1 MLFSF
6 LFRVANLVLF
16 AEPRRSVR
24 STKGVNNRLSDI
36 GTADVASPTPNAPV
50 ASKSRK
56 KSTAKGRVTPPPPQ
70 SESPKNEAEEKGGS
84 DDIIRCACGATEEDE
99 DDDRMMIQ
107 CEGCEAWQH
116 TACMGIAKKHIPKV
130 YFCEVCRP
138 DLHQNLLAQMAKGEK
153 PWEKRPGGRRVK
165 GAKGAKGAKGGKKG
179 TTPAKN
185 QKNEV
190 TPTRNPKKKEPTPVP
205 VPPKEPTPVPE
216 PKVTPAKKATP
227 RRKKAEV
234 RKEPEPVAEPIVEAP
249 VAIEEDKM
257 DVDVPVAPDAPA
269 EQTPAPAEP
278 SEEIDRERTV
288 SMELSPAKEAEI
300 LGAKKPTAVVEIPAD
315 PKTVGFAKSPV
326 MSRIDDSLPKSPLAK
341 SKDHRPKVESRRDS
355 VVSNKRKATDE
366 SDGEYKADDDKVLSQ
381 GPQPQIVS
389 ADRQKQQPEKKAR
402 RVSSATAAS
411 VDATPTKTTPER
423 RHSSVQKPPPKKLKQ
438 EDNTPQ
444 KELVGS
450 VDELR
455 NESRRKVVAHMI
467 SSLLEIATKLVNE
480 HDLHLGKDQ
489 TAEQLC
495 DKLCLEVEHHVY
507 LIFFKDGALSKEYS
521 RRLLS
526 ITRNLRANSL
536 LSTELLRGG
545 VEPAQLAAMTS
556 EQMASKEL
564 KEFQQQVRLQ
574 SEKHHTLIT
583 ETGPRIRRTHKG
595 EEVVG
600 ELKEGMSNGQDTL
613 LSGPVLPLLEHNEKP
628 ATSSKSPTED
638 PKDTSATPDQA
649 DTEQGARPA
658 PIDTKSAEKNQFNIE
673 NVWNHVESPDTDKV
687 PRPFGLGIA
696 PPSARVAGD
705 SKIDKD
711 IDMLLKEDDGTG
723 TPPYSPA
730 MSESDHYSPAPIE
743 EESMWRGR
751 VEMNGIASLS
761 STARLIGGLE
771 YIGSSKWYEL
781 LSDVLQVDGRIK
793 HDRATEYLCGQ
804 KFSKSSSLIMASLTP
819 TDSNAD
825 REFNLLFDYFK
836 ERDRYAVV
844 GKHAL
849 KCIKDLYIVP
859 IDTNDNLPDW
869 FNVLDPPPTVPE
881 SGRERRLLVIIFVVI
896 RSHVG
901 LPTTAPTPTT
911 SESPYPQQ
919 QQPPQHSRL
928 AEQPYASP
936 ITHTPQAQYHQQSAY
951 SPQTPQ
957 PQQQQQQQQPPIY
970 NYPTAPSTSP
980 PHHQQQQQ
988 QPAYNTYPYP
998 THNGNSTSPP
1008 PAAASTPGPAQEI
1021 ELLQMARDLQRMI
1034 PDLPLDQLLV
1044 INNMLRENPE
1054 MQTNDQ
1060 EIVKLVEAHLGG
1072 SGGGGGVY

>member
-1 MLFSF
+1 
-6 LFRVANLVLF
+6 
-16 AEPRRSVR
+16 
-24 STKGVNNRLSDI
+24 
-36 GTADVASPTPNAPV
+36 
-50 ASKSRK
+50 
-56 KSTAKGRVTPPPPQ
+56 
-70 SESPKNEAEEKGGS
+70 
-84 DDIIRCACGATEEDE
+84 
-99 DDDRMMIQ
+99 
-107 CEGCEAWQH
+107 
-116 TACMGIAKKHIPKV
+116 
-130 YFCEVCRP
+130 
-138 DLHQNLLAQMAKGEK
+138 
-153 PWEKRPGGRRVK
+153 
-165 GAKGAKGAKGGKKG
+165 
-179 TTPAKN
+179 
-185 QKNEV
+185 
-190 TPTRNPKKKEPTPVP
+190 
-205 VPPKEPTPVPE
+205 
-216 PKVTPAKKATP
+216 
-227 RRKKAEV
+227 
-234 RKEPEPVAEPIVEAP
+234 
-249 VAIEEDKM
+249 
-257 DVDVPVAPDAPA
+257 
-269 EQTPAPAEP
+269 
-278 SEEIDRERTV
+278 
-288 SMELSPAKEAEI
+288 
-300 LGAKKPTAVVEIPAD
+300 
-315 PKTVGFAKSPV
+315 
-326 MSRIDDSLPKSPLAK
+326 
-341 SKDHRPKVESRRDS
+341 
-355 VVSNKRKATDE
+355 
-366 SDGEYKADDDKVLSQ
+366 
-381 GPQPQIVS
+381 
-389 ADRQKQQPEKKAR
+389 
-402 RVSSATAAS
+402 
-411 VDATPTKTTPER
+411 
-423 RHSSVQKPPPKKLKQ
+423 
-438 EDNTPQ
+438 
-444 KELVGS
+444 
-450 VDELR
+450 
-455 NESRRKVVAHMI
+455 MI

-507 LIFFKDGALSKEYS
+507 LIFFKDGTLSKEYS
-521 RRLLS
+521 RRIIS
-526 ITRNLRANSL
+526 ITHNLRANGL

-545 VEPAQLAAMTS
+545 VQPAQLAAMTS

-613 LSGPVLPLLEHNEKP
+613 LSGPVLPLLERDDKP

-638 PKDTSATPDQA
+638 PKDTSATPDQGDA
-649 DTEQGARPA
+649 GQSAQPA
-658 PIDTKSAEKNQFNIE
+658 LIDTKSAEKNQFNIE

-687 PRPFGLGIA
+687 TRQFGLGIA
-696 PPSARVAGD
+696 PPSTCVTGD

-730 MSESDHYSPAPIE
+730 MSESDHYSPAQME
-743 EESMWRGR
+743 EESVWRGR

-825 REFNLLFDYFK
+825 REFNMLFDYFK

-881 SGRERRLLVIIFVVI
+881 SGRDNRLLVIIFVVI
-896 RSHVG
+896 RSQVG
-901 LPTTAPTPTT
+901 LSAAAPTPTA

-919 QQPPQHSRL
+919 QQQPQHSRL

-936 ITHTPQAQYHQQSAY
+936 ITHTPKAQYHQQLSY

-957 PQQQQQQQQPPIY
+957 PQQQQQQQPPIY
-970 NYPTAPSTSP
+970 NYPTAPGASP
-980 PHHQQQQQ
+980 PQQQQQ
-988 QPAYNTYPYP
+988 QPGYNTYSYS
-998 THNGNSTSPP
+998 THNGNSASPP
-1008 PAAASTPGPAQEI
+1008 PASAPASEPAPAPAQET
-1021 ELLQMARDLQRMI
+1021 ELLQMARDLQTMI

-1072 SGGGGGVY
+1072 GGVY